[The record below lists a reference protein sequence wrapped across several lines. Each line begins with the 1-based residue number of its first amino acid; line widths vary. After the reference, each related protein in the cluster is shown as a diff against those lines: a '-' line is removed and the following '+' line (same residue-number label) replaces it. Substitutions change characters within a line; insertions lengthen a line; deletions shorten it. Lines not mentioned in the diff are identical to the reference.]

1 MLHAQLITSMLS
13 SLDGD
18 AEKNEKAERAS
29 NICFCCREDDVTT
42 TASRVWE
49 RLRDEVSQ
57 NRSDR
62 ETLATCVGKF
72 ANSLAQVLFSWLQ
85 AQMRKRYHAG

>member
-29 NICFCCREDDVTT
+29 NICFCCREDDVAT

-72 ANSLAQVLFSWLQ
+72 AWPRCCLLGFRHRCEKDIIQVE
-85 AQMRKRYHAG
+85 

>member
-29 NICFCCREDDVTT
+29 NICFCCREDDVARTT
-42 TASRVWE
+42 SRE
-49 RLRDEVSQ
+49 FEGGCEELSE
-57 NRSDR
+57 NRSDQ

-72 ANSLAQVLFSWLQ
+72 ASGLAQVMFSRLQ
-85 AQMRKRYHAG
+85 AQMRK

>member
-29 NICFCCREDDVTT
+29 NICFCCREDDVARTT
-42 TASRVWE
+42 SRE
-49 RLRDEVSQ
+49 FEGGCEMKCRKKG
-57 NRSDR
+57 SDR

-72 ANSLAQVLFSWLQ
+72 ANSLAQVMFSWLQ
-85 AQMRKRYHAG
+85 AQMRK